1 MMSTYRNRRGHGRN
15 PMRGVKPARTVTPE
29 QSEAT
34 RMATQIRDLC
44 GQRAFETFVTL
55 RQEGATIDALRVHH
69 AVVTAAAIERADALA
84 ADWREDQADRLD
96 YARGLY

>member
-1 MMSTYRNRRGHGRN
+1 MMNTYRNRMGHGRN

-44 GQRAFETFVTL
+44 GCKAFETFVTM
-55 RQEGATIDALRVHH
+55 RQEGAT
-69 AVVTAAAIERADALA
+69 
-84 ADWREDQADRLD
+84 LD
-96 YARGLY
+96 LSLIHISEPTRPY

>member
-1 MMSTYRNRRGHGRN
+1 MNTYRNRRRRN
-15 PMRGVKPARTVTPE
+15 PWAGVKPARTVTAN
-29 QSEAT
+29 EAEAG
-34 RMATQIRDLC
+34 RMAAQIRDLC
-44 GQRAFETFVTL
+44 GQKAFATFVAM

-96 YARGLY
+96 YAKGRY

>member
-1 MMSTYRNRRGHGRN
+1 MNTYRNRMGHGRN

-44 GQRAFETFVTL
+44 GCKAFETFVTM
-55 RQEGATIDALRVHH
+55 RQEGATMDALRVHH

-96 YARGLY
+96 YAKGRY

>member
-1 MMSTYRNRRGHGRN
+1 MNTYRNRRKGN
-15 PMRGVKPARTVTPE
+15 PWHGVKPARAVTPE

-34 RMATQIRDLC
+34 RMALQIRDLC
-44 GQRAFETFVTL
+44 GCKAFETFMTM

-84 ADWREDQADRLD
+84 TDWREDQVDRLD
-96 YARGLY
+96 YARGEF

>member
-1 MMSTYRNRRGHGRN
+1 MNTYRNRRKGN
-15 PMRGVKPARTVTPE
+15 PWHGVKPARAVTPE

-34 RMATQIRDLC
+34 RMALQIRDLC
-44 GQRAFETFVTL
+44 GCKAFETFMTM

>member
-1 MMSTYRNRRGHGRN
+1 MNTYRNRQPNRRN
-15 PMRGVKPARTVTPE
+15 PMAGVKPARNVTPE

-44 GQRAFETFVTL
+44 GCKAFETFVTM
-55 RQEGATIDALRVHH
+55 RQEGATLDALRVHH

-96 YARGLY
+96 YAKGRY